1 MGHAAPVDESQPL
14 AVRSAEPADRAAMH
28 ALVADVGLF
37 AAEELDEVGDTL
49 DAFFSEQA
57 GSDFWVVGVVGAAVV
72 ALGYYAPERMTRG
85 TWNLYLLA
93 VHPDHQGMGHGRGV
107 VRFVEDD
114 LRSRGARLLLIETS
128 GVAEFHAQRDFYAGL
143 VYRQEAVIRQFYDA
157 GDDKVIFALDL
168 GETHNPS
175 A

>member
-1 MGHAAPVDESQPL
+1 MGHAAQVNDSQPF
-14 AVRSAEPADRAAMH
+14 AVRPAQPADLPAMH
-28 ALVADVGLF
+28 SLVADVGLF

-49 DAFFSEQA
+49 DAFFSGQA
-57 GSDFWVVGVVGAAVV
+57 GSDSWVVGIVGEAVV

-93 VHPDHQGMGHGRGV
+93 VHPDHQGAGHGRAV

-128 GVAEFHAQRDFYAGL
+128 GTPDFGAQRAFYSGL
-143 VYRQEAVIRQFYDA
+143 GYRREAVIAQFYDA
-157 GDDKVIFALDL
+157 GDDKVIFARDL
-168 GETHNPS
+168 APDPS
-175 A
+175 G